1 MPQSIPV
8 GLLLTM
14 ALTLPFLVTVNV
26 GGGVVVGAT
35 GFAGP
40 LPPSQLPTTVIAAK
54 SPVILRMFPYP
65 RSGPQA
71 PIRER
76 HHENSDT
83 WAPDPPNCLTWTFPR
98 DRANDLSCQYGVRV
112 FTLTDGSTQINGK
125 PRLVNG
131 FELR

>member
-14 ALTLPFLVTVNV
+14 PLPPPFLVTVNV
-26 GGGVVVGAT
+26 GGGAIVVGAT
-35 GFAGP
+35 GF
-40 LPPSQLPTTVIAAK
+40 PPPQLPTTVIAAK
-54 SPVILRMFPYP
+54 SPVISRMCRCP

-83 WAPDPPNCLTWTFPR
+83 WARDPPNCLTSTSST
-98 DRANDLSCQYGVRV
+98 DRAHDLSFQYGVRV
-112 FTLTDGSTQINGK
+112 FTVADGATKINGT
-125 PRLVNG
+125 PNL
-131 FELR
+131 